1 MNNKIGIIGAAIN
14 ALTVYLFPSQLEYY
28 LLFILLKIRKN
39 NMASTLDYLEYV
51 LELLN
56 DFEDITYKKM
66 MGEFL
71 LYKNSIIFGGIYDNR
86 FLIKKN
92 PILDKYN
99 LKEEIPYQ
107 GAKPMFLLDIINQKE
122 KILMK
127 YIMEINIVISLI

>member
-1 MNNKIGIIGAAIN
+1 
-14 ALTVYLFPSQLEYY
+14 
-28 LLFILLKIRKN
+28 
-39 NMASTLDYLEYV
+39 MASTLDYLEYV
-51 LELLN
+51 LDLLN

-107 GAKPMFLLDIINQKE
+107 GAKPMFLLDIDDKELIKEIIE
-122 KILMK
+122 KI
-127 YIMEINIVISLI
+127 